1 MDSFD
6 VMMKVDDLID
16 NGKAQEGLDLVT
28 PHLEKNPDDIL
39 LLQAKGKCLL
49 NLGDT
54 KGAFELFDK
63 ATKNPFNAAYPY
75 FWRGAAFGKLGKKK
89 EMLADLALAMARDKD
104 AAREAVSSWGYKQWL
119 DDPEFLEAIH
129 APSNPTLSPVIM
141 DLVAL
146 QNENEWF
153 GVFETVIEN
162 IDYKEDPLSILDA
175 GIESLEI
182 ITEDIEE
189 HGEANVSM
197 YGDGKYTKEQ
207 FQEYLKEFKKKR
219 SELAQPDQL
228 SPYGI
233 ARSRHKLGL
242 DK

>member
-16 NGKAQEGLDLVT
+16 KGKAQEGLDLVA
-28 PHLEKNPDDIL
+28 PYLEKDSDDIL

-49 NLGDT
+49 NLGDA
-54 KGAFELFDK
+54 KGAFEQFDK
-63 ATKNPFNAAYPY
+63 ATKNPFDAAYPY

-89 EMLADLALAMARDKD
+89 EMFEDLARAIARDKD
-104 AAREAVSSWGYKQWL
+104 AAREAVQSWGYMQWL
-119 DDPEFLEAIH
+119 DDPEFLETID
-129 APSNPTLSPVIM
+129 APGNPTLSPVVM

-146 QNENEWF
+146 QNEDEWF
-153 GVFETVIEN
+153 GVFETAIDN
-162 IDYKEDPLSILDA
+162 IDNKEDPLSILDA
-175 GIESLEI
+175 GIEALEI

-189 HGEANVSM
+189 HGEANLNM
-197 YGDGKYTKEQ
+197 YGDGKYTNKQ
-207 FQEYLKEFKKKR
+207 FYDYLKQFKEKR
-219 SELAQPDQL
+219 LKLAPAKLL